1 MEVSWL
7 VELTVDPVRLG
18 DFWALTEEMVEASS
32 EEPGTLIYE
41 RSMDDGGV
49 VHIYERYLD
58 CEAALAH
65 LRAFEERFA
74 PDFTALIQRRRF
86 TVYGEPSAELRDVL
100 GMVGATYVTPVA
112 GFSRFTAGT
121 EQ

>member
-7 VELTVDPVRLG
+7 VELAVDADHLG
-18 DFWALTEEMVEASS
+18 DFWALTEEMVAASS

-41 RSMDDGGV
+41 RSMDDASV
-49 VHIYERYLD
+49 IHIYERYLNS
-58 CEAALAH
+58 EAALAH

-74 PDFTALIQRRRF
+74 PTFTPLIQRRRF
-86 TVYGEPSAELRDVL
+86 TVYGEPSAELRTVL

-112 GFSRFTAGT
+112 GFSRFTG
-121 EQ
+121 